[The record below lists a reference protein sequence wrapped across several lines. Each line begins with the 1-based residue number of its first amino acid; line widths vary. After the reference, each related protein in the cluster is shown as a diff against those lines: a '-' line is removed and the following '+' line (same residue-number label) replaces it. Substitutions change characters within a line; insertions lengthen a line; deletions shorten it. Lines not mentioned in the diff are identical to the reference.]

1 MNLNYKISQFQKL
14 NGEDIFSADYFYNV
28 LEKCNA
34 LKTDYHEY
42 MTTAPINCDEEL
54 IRISTADYDLCCALL
69 TMLLREDHF
78 NSGSF
83 ARRQKC
89 GQVKPIIERIIRLL
103 LQKSENHISGF
114 SEKTLDS
121 LNGFYVYALVDPRD
135 DKIFYIGKGTGNRV
149 FSHELEN
156 EKNCKPENKK
166 LQKIREIKDC
176 GFSVK
181 RLIVNWGLSESE
193 AFSAEATLINL
204 LKFMPDFQ
212 LTNEVS
218 GHHVHECLTTEE
230 FEILY
235 GAIPLEREDVKHSIL
250 VIKINKLY
258 RKGMSEAELYDV
270 VRGYWAASLKSIK
283 NRKVEYVFGVHNG
296 LIVAVY
302 KPDEWHYGYENIDAP
317 QTELLKPAD
326 YERLKNRIYFVCKN
340 YTVLDEYAKFYR
352 YKTIA
357 NLKVNQSAQNPIT
370 YLSPET
376 L

>member
-1 MNLNYKISQFQKL
+1 MNLNDKISQFQKL
-14 NGEDIFSADYFYNV
+14 NCEDVFCVDYFYDV
-28 LEKCNA
+28 LENCNA
-34 LKTDYHEY
+34 LKTNYHEY

-54 IRISTADYDLCCALL
+54 IRLSTADYDLCCALL
-69 TMLLREDHF
+69 TMLLREDRF
-78 NSGSF
+78 SNGSF
-83 ARRQKC
+83 ERRQRC
-89 GQVKPIIERIIRLL
+89 GQVKPIIERIIKLL
-103 LQKSENHISGF
+103 LPKKENHINTF
-114 SEKTLDS
+114 SEKALDS
-121 LNGFYVYALVDPRD
+121 LNGYYVYALVDPRD
-135 DKIFYIGKGTGNRV
+135 DKVFYIGKWIGNRV
-149 FSHELEN
+149 FSHEIESDKARKS
-156 EKNCKPENKK
+156 EKKK
-166 LQKIREIKDC
+166 LQKIREIENS

-235 GAIPLEREDVKHSIL
+235 GAVPLEKEDVKHSVL

-258 RKGMSEAELYDV
+258 RKGMSETELYDV
-270 VRGYWAASLKSIK
+270 IRGYWAASLKSIK
-283 NRKVEYVFGVHNG
+283 DRKVEYVFGVHNG

-302 KPDEWHYGYENIDAP
+302 KPDEWHYGYEMVDAP
-317 QTELLKPAD
+317 QRELLKPED

-340 YTVLDEYAKFYR
+340 CTVLDEYAEFYR